1 MKKVFICSPLRG
13 DYENNIQRARE
24 YSLAAVKKGCI
35 PITPHIFFT
44 QFMADNVPSERK
56 LAMEM
61 GLELLLKCDE
71 LWAFGIDH
79 PSEGMAREI
88 EAARDAGIPVL
99 NGFKTAYSIEAPGP
113 APKEDELPYIGSVTF
128 HVPRTP
134 VHPAFEFKLAGVDI
148 IELADMLRAD
158 PDADIEVEGNAYS
171 RMSGGGRDGE

>member
-44 QFMADNVPSERK
+44 QFMDDTNPSERK
-56 LAMEM
+56 LAMDM

-99 NGFKTAYSIEAPGP
+99 NGFKAAYSIEAP
-113 APKEDELPYIGSVTF
+113 EEDDELPYTGSVTF
-128 HVPRTP
+128 RVPRTP

-148 IELADMLRAD
+148 IDLADMLRAD
-158 PDADIEVEGNAYS
+158 PDADIEVEGSAYS
-171 RMSGGGRDGE
+171 RMSGGGRNGE